1 MKRKVFVALV
11 EGWLT
16 ENCGRKVDAWRGEC
30 DVLERYMLKDGFYQ
44 PLSLQEREEIVKAF
58 GFCEYLVAW
67 AGARR
72 AATHKLFPPSSPRA
86 FLQLRERTYVRH
98 HRG

>member
-1 MKRKVFVALV
+1 MKRKVSVALV

-67 AGARR
+67 GG
-72 AATHKLFPPSSPRA
+72 TSSCHSQTVSP
-86 FLQLRERTYVRH
+86 
-98 HRG
+98 